1 MVGRLRRWLSFERL
15 RGFGRT
21 MIWVVPMTL
30 LTWIWAQQEQLGAPA
45 EIDLPV
51 QLAWADTTSR
61 SVKLLGEST
70 VTFTFRGPREEMDR
84 LRSSAGRL
92 GAVTLEVPAD
102 TVAAG
107 RNAVVSVL
115 SILPADNV
123 FASSNLSVLGTRP
136 TTLELQIEPYVSEEL
151 RIRLPDSLM
160 TDFPSAVFTPET
172 VRVRAPQSDIDR
184 LRQLGLFAIP
194 DVEGLPEVLRA
205 RPGESVDV
213 RNVPVR
219 LPGGLQLVPQPQVL
233 ERVTLRR
240 AEVVEEEYE
249 LPTLLLRVSLPAGL
263 LDHPPRILVT
273 NSISGLRVVGPA
285 RVIAQLRA
293 MPADQP
299 RPEAVLDLGR
309 EDVIRLGKQRRPVQ
323 IIRLPQGVRL
333 VGSPPEVEFEVIE
346 LSNPDLPVRAPGG

>member
-1 MVGRLRRWLSFERL
+1 
-15 RGFGRT
+15 

-51 QLAWADTTSR
+51 QLAWTDTTSR
-61 SVKLLGEST
+61 SVRLAGEPI
-70 VTFTFRGPREEMDR
+70 VTFTFRGPREAMDR
-84 LRSSAGRL
+84 LRSSADRL
-92 GAVTLEVPAD
+92 NAVTLDVPAD
-102 TVAAG
+102 TVAVG

-115 SILPADNV
+115 SILPANNV
-123 FASSNLSVLGTRP
+123 FASANLSVLATRP

-151 RIRLPDSLM
+151 RIKLPDTMLA
-160 TDFPSAVFTPET
+160 DFPSAVFTPET
-172 VRVRAPQSDIDR
+172 VRVRAPQSEINR
-184 LRQLGLFAIP
+184 LREAGLFATP

-213 RNVPVR
+213 RDVPVR
-219 LPGGLQLVPQPQVL
+219 LPAGSQLVPEPRVL

-249 LPTLLLRVSLPAGL
+249 LPTTLLRVSLPAGL
-263 LDHPPRILVT
+263 LDPPPRLKVES
-273 NSISGLRVVGPA
+273 SITRIRVIGPA
-285 RVIAQLRA
+285 RAIAQLRA

-333 VGSPPEVEFEVIE
+333 VGNPPEIEFEVVE
-346 LSNPDLPVRAPGG
+346 LSNPELPVRAPGG